1 MGNLNSCNLYALNWH
16 LYIERVQLCRLLD
29 YFNHY
34 IWWWLSLR
42 LSTRWLKHMER
53 HYLPYCCGAD
63 KANRNYRVIWPVV
76 HTMQP
81 IIYTYGFVLTSSCL
95 VTSLEVTLFAHVIY
109 LVIFS
114 GDGSLT
120 WLSGPIPTE
129 SVNLPWGYWKE
140 ILLSGTYF
148 DSGYCKWY
156 AIITSSNGNIFHVTG
171 PLWGESID
179 HRSEARSFDVFFD
192 LHMNKRFE

>member
-1 MGNLNSCNLYALNWH
+1 MLCCVPWVPSVGICRIVMGNLNSCNLYALNWH

-76 HTMQP
+76 HTMPP
-81 IIYTYGFVLTSSCL
+81 IIYIWVCFDFFGLGYIIRSYSVCSCNLFSYILRGWFTHLAQWSHSHRVSELTLGILKRDTFIWNILPQWVL
-95 VTSLEVTLFAHVIY
+95 
-109 LVIFS
+109 
-114 GDGSLT
+114 
-120 WLSGPIPTE
+120 
-129 SVNLPWGYWKE
+129 
-140 ILLSGTYF
+140 
-148 DSGYCKWY
+148 
-156 AIITSSNGNIFHVTG
+156 
-171 PLWGESID
+171 
-179 HRSEARSFDVFFD
+179 
-192 LHMNKRFE
+192 